1 MVVLPALV
9 HDANPVR
16 GNNAANQ
23 MLSLLIAVILVKK
36 PFICRECL
44 GGIMVANLV
53 VDDFQDRDA

>member
-9 HDANPVR
+9 HDAKPVR

-23 MLSLLIAVILVKK
+23 MPSLIAVILVKK
-36 PFICRECL
+36 PFIGRECF